1 MARSAG
7 GGGDASPFVQ
17 HSSIDMAMVKY
28 SGRWSLENQEPGPQ
42 VFFIVKYTLPPIS
55 GPHPTGTTYRG
66 GWESLIAGSEEV

>member
-1 MARSAG
+1 
-7 GGGDASPFVQ
+7 
-17 HSSIDMAMVKY
+17 MAMVKY